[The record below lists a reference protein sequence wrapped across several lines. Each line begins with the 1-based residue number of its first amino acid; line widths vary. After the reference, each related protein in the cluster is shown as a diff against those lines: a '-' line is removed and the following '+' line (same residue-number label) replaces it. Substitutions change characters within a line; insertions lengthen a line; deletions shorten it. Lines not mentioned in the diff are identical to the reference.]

1 MRGAGFSAFYAC
13 MLWHTRG
20 VPRYAVLV
28 RESSNRVFATSA
40 PALLA
45 AEVQAIGRHLTHG
58 VSDVS
63 RRELGGL
70 SYVLF
75 ATEDLDAND
84 VFILSNLA
92 LGRGVFE
99 QTDGAALLP
108 VDATPLECFESD
120 IITIQRYVGKTN
132 EQFTHLLVN
141 LALAESMAAHE
152 RATAGETVSL
162 LDPVAGRGSTLN
174 RGLVY
179 GFDVAG
185 IELEESHVD
194 QYKQFLTTYLK
205 DHRIKHKVESERIR
219 KGSHAGS
226 AAFDVRIR
234 PNRPDELRRVRM
246 VRGSTDA
253 SVGLFPG
260 QKFDVLAG
268 DLPYGVHHNARSEKA
283 SAARSP
289 ERLVADAL
297 PSWRKIMA
305 NGASLGLSWNVQ
317 TLSRENLANVL
328 VDGGFEVVR
337 VPASFEH
344 VVDRRIT
351 RDVIVSR

>member
-1 MRGAGFSAFYAC
+1 MSQPDPSPFALLA
-13 MLWHTRG
+13 
-20 VPRYAVLV
+20 
-28 RESSNRVFATSA
+28 RESSNRVFGTFA
-40 PALLA
+40 PELLA
-45 AEVQAIGRHLTHG
+45 AEIAAIGPHFSNGLTNIE
-58 VSDVS
+58 VA
-63 RRELGGL
+63 EIGGL
-70 SYVLF
+70 PCVKF
-75 ATEDLDAND
+75 DLDVANEGD
-84 VFILSNLA
+84 VFLASNLA
-92 LGRGVFE
+92 LGRGLFGVRP
-99 QTDGAALLP
+99 DGALYPLAYR
-108 VDATPLECFESD
+108 PLEFFD
-120 IITIQRYVGKTN
+120 TDLITIQRYAGKTN

-141 LALAESMAAHE
+141 LALAESKSAHR
-152 RATAGETVSL
+152 RAEAGESVRL

-174 RGLVY
+174 RGLTY

-185 IELEESHVD
+185 VEVEESSVD
-194 QYKQFLTTYLK
+194 QYRQFLSTYLK